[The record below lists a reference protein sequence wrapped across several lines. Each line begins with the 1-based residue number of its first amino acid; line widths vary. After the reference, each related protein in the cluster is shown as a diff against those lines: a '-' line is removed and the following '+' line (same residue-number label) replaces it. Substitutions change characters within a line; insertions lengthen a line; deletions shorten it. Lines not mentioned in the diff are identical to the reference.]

1 MSDPASIKALLDK
14 LRESDEWQKVAST
27 SASSGSVVGGPLPL
41 RTTEGP
47 EPMVLDPI
55 PAPSVSGPMST
66 SAGPMTV
73 DPMPS
78 QPITPPTI
86 APTPSVAELLSQLQ
100 QPPVP
105 TSALPTVD
113 RDPRISAHGGRR
125 GPVPADP
132 RAFTGDPRA
141 SADPPTFIPVES
153 PTPEP
158 SAPRKDPR
166 SLNYAESLTALGRL
180 SSDTE
185 FLAFLK
191 QLKREQDELER
202 KLASERETIRKKHEE
217 KVRVAKTKATM
228 IGGGISAHEAD
239 MMQRAYRKDLENFD
253 RERVLSAWQALVKT
267 QQVAMEKR
275 AVPAMFVTTAKVDLQ
290 RQKRVISV
298 LEDMMSD

>member
-1 MSDPASIKALLDK
+1 MSDPASIKALLDQ

-27 SASSGSVVGGPLPL
+27 SANSAPLMGGPLPL
-41 RTTEGP
+41 AAAEGP
-47 EPMVLDPI
+47 
-55 PAPSVSGPMST
+55 GPMAVDSNATST
-66 SAGPMTV
+66 SAGAMMSSSTGPMAV
-73 DPMPS
+73 DAEPS
-78 QPITPPTI
+78 LPTAPPTM
-86 APTPSVAELLSQLQ
+86 APMPSVAELLSQLQ
-100 QPPVP
+100 QPSVP
-105 TSALPTVD
+105 PPALPAAG
-113 RDPRISAHGGRR
+113 RDPRISAHGGRL
-125 GPVPADP
+125 GPVPA
-132 RAFTGDPRA
+132 DPRA

-180 SSDTE
+180 SSDAE

>member
-1 MSDPASIKALLDK
+1 MSDPASIKALLDQ

-27 SASSGSVVGGPLPL
+27 SASSAPIIGGPLPL

-47 EPMVLDPI
+47 
-55 PAPSVSGPMST
+55 GPML
-66 SAGPMTV
+66 V
-73 DPMPS
+73 DPSPESADAGAIAVDPRPS
-78 QPITPPTI
+78 QPTAPPAT

-100 QPPVP
+100 QPVAPP
-105 TSALPTVD
+105 PGISSSGRDLHLP
-113 RDPRISAHGGRR
+113 AHGGLR
-125 GPVPADP
+125 GPSRPPVP
-132 RAFTGDPRA
+132 FIGDARA

-158 SAPRKDPR
+158 AAPRKDPR

-180 SSDTE
+180 SSDAE
-185 FLAFLK
+185 FLSFLK

-202 KLASERETIRKKHEE
+202 KLATEREGIRKKHEE

-239 MMQRAYRKDLENFD
+239 MLQRAYRKDLENFD
-253 RERVLSAWQALVKT
+253 RERVLSAWRALVKT
-267 QQVAMEKR
+267 QQAAMEKR
-275 AVPAMFVTTAKVDLQ
+275 AVPAMFVTTAKADMQ

-298 LEDMMSD
+298 LEDMISD